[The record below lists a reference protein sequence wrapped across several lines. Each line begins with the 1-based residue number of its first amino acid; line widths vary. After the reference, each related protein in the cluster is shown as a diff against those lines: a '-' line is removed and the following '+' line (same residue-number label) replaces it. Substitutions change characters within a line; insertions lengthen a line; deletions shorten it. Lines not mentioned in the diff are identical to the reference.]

1 MKPKFLTKE
10 KDLLVYRGQDELEAT
25 ITISPGKGLIL
36 SVNWDGNGD
45 VEVRVMK
52 TVDGCPGVGKPEFY
66 KLYRK

>member
-1 MKPKFLTKE
+1 MKSKFLIKE
-10 KDLLVYRGQDELEAT
+10 KGLLVWRGKDELEAT
-25 ITISPGKGLIL
+25 VKMSPRNGLIL
-36 SVNWDGNGD
+36 SVNWDKNGG